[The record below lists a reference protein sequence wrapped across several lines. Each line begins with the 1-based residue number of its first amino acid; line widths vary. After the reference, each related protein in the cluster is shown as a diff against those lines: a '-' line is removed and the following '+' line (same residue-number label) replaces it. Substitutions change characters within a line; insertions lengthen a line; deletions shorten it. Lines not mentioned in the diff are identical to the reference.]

1 MVAANKATYPKS
13 LRGGSFEE
21 SATELRSAARFHSD
35 PSWNKRDPQIPKS
48 KWWLTE
54 AKNVGFRLMRPIEQ
68 PSEAIINQ
76 FFLNYIGK

>member
-1 MVAANKATYPKS
+1 MDDAS
-13 LRGGSFEE
+13 Q
-21 SATELRSAARFHSD
+21 LRSANRFKSD
-35 PSWNKRDPQIPKS
+35 PLWNRRDPQIPKS